1 MVAGAH
7 KHGQFTVALRAANSF
22 GVIYPMSAKAY
33 LSVAGE
39 VEAALAAGKPV
50 VALEST
56 IITHGMPYPQNLA
69 MAQEVEAVVRAH
81 GAVPATIAIM
91 DGRLCVGVSGDDLKR
106 LAEEGHS
113 AAKASRRDL
122 ANLLAHKVLA
132 GTTVATT
139 MQIAALA
146 GIRIFATGGIGGVHR
161 GAEDSFDISADL
173 EELGRTPVAVVCA
186 GAKSIL
192 DIAKTLEVLETN
204 GVPVLGFGTDDFPAF
219 WARTSGH
226 KVDQRVQEAD
236 EVAEILA
243 IQSDLN
249 MGGVL
254 IANPIPQ
261 PDAWEASAIEGFI
274 SQALSD
280 AEAQGIKGKATTP
293 FLLQR
298 IFELT
303 GGKSLES
310 NIALVKNNAKVAA
323 EIAVALAKRQAADV
337 R

>member
-1 MVAGAH
+1 MPA
-7 KHGQFTVALRAANSF
+7 QS
-22 GVIYPMSAKAY
+22 Y
-33 LSVAGE
+33 LSIAPE
-39 VEAALAAGKPV
+39 IAEALAAGKPV

-69 MAQEVEAVVRAH
+69 MAREVEEVVRAN

-91 DGRLCVGVSGDDLKR
+91 AGKLKVGVTGEDLET
-106 LAEEGHS
+106 LAKEGHK
-113 AAKASRRDL
+113 AAKASRRDMASLL
-122 ANLLAHKVLA
+122 ANGTMA

-173 EELGRTPVAVVCA
+173 EELGRTPVAVICA

-226 KVDQRVQEAD
+226 KVDQRFDDAAG
-236 EVAEILA
+236 VARMLA
-243 IQSDLN
+243 IQSDLG

-254 IANPIPQ
+254 IANPIPEA
-261 PDAWEASAIEGFI
+261 DAWEASAIEGFI
-274 SQALSD
+274 TRALAD
-280 AEAQGIKGKATTP
+280 ADAQGIKGKAATP

-298 IFELT
+298 MFELT
-303 GGKSLES
+303 GGKSLQS

-323 EIAVALAKRQAADV
+323 EIAVALSGQAA
-337 R
+337 

>member
-1 MVAGAH
+1 MTATPYLIIAPDVA
-7 KHGQFTVALRAANSF
+7 
-22 GVIYPMSAKAY
+22 
-33 LSVAGE
+33 
-39 VEAALAAGKPV
+39 AALENGRPV

-69 MAQEVEAVVRAH
+69 MANEVEAVIRDN

-91 DGRLCVGVSGDDLKR
+91 DGRLRVGVSGADLER
-106 LAEEGHS
+106 LAREGHS
-113 AAKASRRDL
+113 AAKASRRDM
-122 ANLLAHKVLA
+122 AALLAKGVIA

-139 MQIAALA
+139 MQIAAMA

-161 GAEDSFDISADL
+161 GAEASFDISADL
-173 EELGRTPVAVVCA
+173 EELGKTPVAVVCA

-226 KVDQRVQEAD
+226 KVDQRFDDAEG
-236 EVAEILA
+236 VAKMLK
-243 IQSDLN
+243 IQSDLD

-254 IANPIPQ
+254 IANPIPEG
-261 PDAWEASAIEGFI
+261 DAWEASAIERFI
-274 SQALSD
+274 TQALAD
-280 AEAQGIKGKATTP
+280 ADAQGVKGKAATP

-298 IFELT
+298 MFELT

-323 EIAVALAKRQAADV
+323 QIAVALAALGA
-337 R
+337 